1 MKAASRNSTAKKRSS
16 TSSPDSLILLDW
28 IPPSQS
34 HSMAPEKASS
44 KSRPKRT
51 RVQGQRSKKL
61 TNAFHST
68 VKYALRALPLDEF
81 ITYIPPGLLSKE
93 VLEAA
98 FEAYCQ
104 TLHQAR
110 VFIDKEFEE
119 ICAESLI
126 GDKLQTIDV
135 MCAEQGYDGNN
146 GEGGGAGVNAI
157 SSAQAGPKL
166 ARAATLKA
174 KKEALEHLRAIKRD
188 VEERNMELEGSLE
201 ERKAEARVLQARGI
215 GELGARLDGVG
226 RSVLAWEKRGGIVG
240 SSR

>member
-1 MKAASRNSTAKKRSS
+1 
-16 TSSPDSLILLDW
+16 
-28 IPPSQS
+28 
-34 HSMAPEKASS
+34 MAPESEREKVKSASH
-44 KSRPKRT
+44 PKRT

-81 ITYIPPGLLSKE
+81 TTYIPPGMLSKE

-135 MCAEQGYDGNN
+135 MCAEQGYDGHHGNHGSH
-146 GEGGGAGVNAI
+146 GEGGAGGVHGMG
-157 SSAQAGPKL
+157 SAQAGPKL
-166 ARAATLKA
+166 ARAATLGA

-188 VEERNMELEGSLE
+188 VDERNGELEGSLE
-201 ERKAEARVLQARGI
+201 ERKAEARALQAKGV

-226 RSVLAWEKRGGIVG
+226 KSVLAWEKRGGIAG
-240 SSR
+240 SSLGR